1 MALYFRQFLGDT
13 SADRLEQVGAGKF
26 MLQTPIGWVLL
37 FFIGTF
43 TGTLSGLLGIGG
55 GLLMVPAL
63 TVFGVPLV
71 QATATSL
78 VGVFLSSVSGSL
90 RNFSAG
96 ELNWQVSLLLALFGM
111 VTAQVGAWLGDRI
124 PDAWL
129 SLAFAAL
136 LLITI
141 YLMNLRQQ
149 LQRRQAQR
157 QEIQLSTE
165 SQTLDPSSSSSLS
178 SPSASPPVAAPRY
191 KFMPIAGI
199 GLLAGVLS
207 GLFGVGGGV
216 VMVPLQMLFLGESIK
231 AAVRTSLGAIVAIAV
246 SGLAQH
252 TWNGNVLWIPGICL
266 GLGGIIG
273 AQFGTRL
280 LPRLPD
286 RTVSLM
292 FRLFLIGLSV
302 YMAMRAIAGWR

>member
-1 MALYFRQFLGDT
+1 MLETPTGWGLLLLLG
-13 SADRLEQVGAGKF
+13 
-26 MLQTPIGWVLL
+26 LL
-37 FFIGTF
+37 

-78 VGVFLSSVSGSL
+78 VGVFLSSVSGSV
-90 RNFSAG
+90 RNLSAG
-96 ELNWQVSLLLALFGM
+96 ELNWKVSLSLAIFGIL
-111 VTAQVGAWLGDRI
+111 TAQVGAWMGDRVA
-124 PDAWL
+124 DALL

-141 YLMNLRQQ
+141 YLMNLRRS
-149 LQRRQAQR
+149 LQRQQAQDQAQDQAQNQGKD
-157 QEIQLSTE
+157 QEK
-165 SQTLDPSSSSSLS
+165 DPL
-178 SPSASPPVAAPRY
+178 ASPASPASPAPYR
-191 KFMPIAGI
+191 FAPIAGI
-199 GLLAGVLS
+199 GLLAGLLS

-216 VMVPLQMLFLGESIK
+216 VMVPLQMLFLGETIK
-231 AAVRTSLGAIVAIAV
+231 AAVRTSLGAIVPIAV

-266 GLGGIIG
+266 GVGGIIG

-286 RTVSLM
+286 RTVD
-292 FRLFLIGLSV
+292 RLFKGFLIALSV
-302 YMAMRAIAGWR
+302 YMALRGIAGWQ

>member
-1 MALYFRQFLGDT
+1 MI
-13 SADRLEQVGAGKF
+13 E
-26 MLQTPIGWVLL
+26 MPIGWVLL
-37 FFIGTF
+37 FLLGIV
-43 TGTLSGLLGIGG
+43 TGVLSGLLGIGG

-78 VGVFLSSVSGSL
+78 VGVFLSSVSGSI

-96 ELNWQVSLLLALFGM
+96 ELNWPVSLALALFGM
-111 VTAQVGAWLGDRI
+111 LTAQLGAWLGDRI

-129 SLAFAAL
+129 SVAFAVL
-136 LLITI
+136 LLVTI
-141 YLMNLRQQ
+141 YLMKLRERLKKAQMKQDDVAPPAVQ
-149 LQRRQAQR
+149 L
-157 QEIQLSTE
+157 
-165 SQTLDPSSSSSLS
+165 SSSL
-178 SPSASPPVAAPRY
+178 V
-191 KFMPIAGI
+191 PIAGI

-216 VMVPLQMLFLGESIK
+216 VMVPLQMLLLGETIK
-231 AAVRTSLGAIVAIAV
+231 SAVRTSLGAIVAIAV

-252 TWNGNVLWIPGICL
+252 SWNGNVLWIPGICL

-273 AQFGTRL
+273 AQAGTRL

-286 RTVSLM
+286 RTVNQL
-292 FRLFLIGLSV
+292 FQFFLIALSV
-302 YMAMRAIAGWR
+302 YMVLRGMSKWQ